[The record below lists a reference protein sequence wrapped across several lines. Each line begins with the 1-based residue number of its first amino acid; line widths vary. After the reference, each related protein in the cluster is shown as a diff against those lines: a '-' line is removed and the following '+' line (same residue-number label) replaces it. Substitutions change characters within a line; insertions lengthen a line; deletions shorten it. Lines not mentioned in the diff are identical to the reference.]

1 MKKYPIF
8 FFTALIILV
17 ICVYTP
23 EAMYASLP
31 KVEYI
36 KVEVKDTQKTV
47 TVSGKIQSKEETVQT
62 ADCVYVISDV
72 LVSAGDRI
80 KKGDRILKIDTEQ
93 TSLIYSE
100 NGETY
105 NGSYYITS
113 EFEGTVNN
121 VFVTEDCV
129 TTENA
134 QLISII
140 DTDNLFVSLLVGED
154 VFSKVEIGQTLSIT
168 GSAFEKR
175 YKGKITGIGAVATQN
190 TSSAAYISATA
201 DITNPDSDLKPGFN
215 VKAKIIT
222 ETNKNALIV
231 PSNCISQDDNGE
243 FVYRLIG
250 NKAEKAYIKTD
261 DITKDG
267 TIVLSGIN
275 EGEYIA
281 SNPESIEKD
290 DSYVRKKEDKNG

>member
-8 FFTALIILV
+8 FFTALIILI

-36 KVEVKDTQKTV
+36 KLTRKNTQKTV

-62 ADCVYVISDV
+62 ADCVYVISNV
-72 LVSAGDRI
+72 LVSTGDKI
-80 KKGDRILKIDTEQ
+80 KKGDRILKVDIEA
-93 TSLIYSE
+93 TSLIYQE

-105 NGSYYITS
+105 NGSQYITS
-113 EFEGTVNN
+113 EFDGTVNN
-121 VFVTEDCV
+121 VSVTEGCV

-140 DTDNLFVSLLVGED
+140 DTDKLCVSLLIGED

-168 GSAFEKR
+168 GSAFEKS
-175 YKGKITGIGAVATQN
+175 YKGSVTNIGAVATQN
-190 TSSAAYISATA
+190 TSSAAYICAEA
-201 DITNPDSDLKPGFN
+201 DIKNPDSDLKPGFN
-215 VKAKIIT
+215 VKAKIVI
-222 ETNKNALIV
+222 EKIKDALIV

-281 SNPESIEKD
+281 ANPESIEKD
-290 DSYVRKKEDKNG
+290 NSYVRNKEDKND